1 MLLPQLQDV
10 TSTSSSWWLR
20 GFLLELLGDEAFRRR
35 GELEPQAIA
44 LLVNAHARLQMSNPL
59 LFELFLHQTCL
70 RFLEWTSIP
79 CSFETL
85 CLVISEGSR
94 LVFTLRL
101 SRTWFSKIQGLFLHK
116 IFRAGF
122 VLTIFNLFVSSRV
135 LSPNHEKVMKHYLQL
150 GSFMETTINHKLS
163 TSPLLMVTYGD
174 RPHHWISVV
183 KRCLDSPSAAASR
196 ERSET
201 MFVLMHQS
209 CLVRS

>member
-1 MLLPQLQDV
+1 MASRLSTGALGRWGVPSKRWTWTSSYCPARQRARAATNVKSTTLRAFLAPNLFEIPWVNINTMFFWNPLPGNFWRFTTCVHVETQQDLILQDP
-10 TSTSSSWWLR
+10 R
-20 GFLLELLGDEAFRRR
+20 
-35 GELEPQAIA
+35 I
-44 LLVNAHARLQMSNPL
+44 
-59 LFELFLHQTCL
+59 
-70 RFLEWTSIP
+70 I
-79 CSFETL
+79 
-85 CLVISEGSR
+85 
-94 LVFTLRL
+94 
-101 SRTWFSKIQGLFLHK
+101 LHK

>member
-44 LLVNAHARLQMSNPL
+44 LLVNAHARLQMSIPL

-101 SRTWFSKIQGLFLHK
+101 SRTWFSKIQGLFCTRYSAPDSCSQSSISLSHLEC
-116 IFRAGF
+116 FRQITKKWWNIICSLAH
-122 VLTIFNLFVSSRV
+122 SW
-135 LSPNHEKVMKHYLQL
+135 
-150 GSFMETTINHKLS
+150 KL
-163 TSPLLMVTYGD
+163 P
-174 RPHHWISVV
+174 
-183 KRCLDSPSAAASR
+183 
-196 ERSET
+196 
-201 MFVLMHQS
+201 
-209 CLVRS
+209 